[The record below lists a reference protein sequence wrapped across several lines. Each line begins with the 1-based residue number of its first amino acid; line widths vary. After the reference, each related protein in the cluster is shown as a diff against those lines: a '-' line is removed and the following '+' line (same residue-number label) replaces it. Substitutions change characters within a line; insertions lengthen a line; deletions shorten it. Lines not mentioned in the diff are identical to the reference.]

1 MELKVST
8 IFCGF
13 NTVQKMRPTGT
24 FFFLEV
30 EIYIGTPSPAP
41 NIVKISLTPLRHR
54 VKLGRTLPL
63 IVLPPNYANFFSV
76 FLTSTCVVLCN
87 LQLGPG
93 KKLHLDSGGQQ
104 QSVEVSL
111 LPSH

>member
-1 MELKVST
+1 MST
-8 IFCGF
+8 KFCGIH
-13 NTVQKMRPTGT
+13 TVRKLAKLAKLSCILTPFPT
-24 FFFLEV
+24 
-30 EIYIGTPSPAP
+30 P
-41 NIVKISLTPLRHR
+41 NIVKISLRPLLHR